1 MKTML
6 DKSSNP
12 VFSDKVFKKDI
23 SLTNGKVMTVN
34 GTIEKTG
41 LLLLILMVAAAYTW
55 KKFFNSGDIE
65 NAAAQMQPWIMGGAI
80 GGFAVAMAT
89 IFLKKYAAF
98 LTPIYAILEGLFLGA
113 LSALF
118 ESMYPGIVMNAVMAT
133 FATFLVMLL
142 SYRTGLIKVT
152 DKLRSV
158 VVIATG
164 AIAVTYLLSWIL
176 GMFGIPMNFLH
187 SNGAFGIGISVV
199 VIIVAALNLLLDF
212 DFIDRNA
219 QMGVPKYMEWFSAFG
234 LLVTLVWL
242 YIEFLRLLSKLR
254 D

>member
-1 MKTML
+1 ML